1 MVDRS
6 VKTLIGNE
14 LDRAYAKTAGLML
27 AQIAILT
34 RGTNSPMQTS
44 LKKLD
49 DEANRLDE
57 SDERMAVDN
66 AQLEQTLGVYR
77 DTLET
82 TETLILA
89 NDNAIEES
97 GVLVAIPAVTA
108 KVFMA
113 ETAALIDAGTNPITT
128 NAVQSAVA
136 NTPWIIPQADEIATN
151 FILTEAWQTRMNTWG
166 DGYADLGERTIVNG
180 IQQGWGPKRTA
191 SQIRQWA
198 ENIPVSAAE
207 NLTRT
212 LQITSYRDASAA
224 MELVNGQ
231 FIERKIRVATLDG
244 NTCLAC
250 IDLHGTPLAPGES
263 PDDHYSGRCDSFYV
277 VIGGP
282 RQPEFMQADS
292 LPGQRNFVPYQ
303 NGPDWFN
310 SLSPERQAQQ
320 ASFLSTPAKLR
331 AFESGTPL
339 SAFVSPHVDD
349 VFGGQIVEDSLIGAL
364 GSDAEQFYSVNQ

>member
-66 AQLEQTLGVYR
+66 AQLEQTLDAYR

-113 ETAALIDAGTNPITT
+113 ETAALINAGTNPITT

-136 NTPWIIPQADEIATN
+136 NSPWIIPQADEIATN

-180 IQQGWGPKRTA
+180 IQQGWGQYSFFCVKDMY
-191 SQIRQWA
+191 S
-198 ENIPVSAAE
+198 
-207 NLTRT
+207 T
-212 LQITSYRDASAA
+212 LQTS
-224 MELVNGQ
+224 
-231 FIERKIRVATLDG
+231 
-244 NTCLAC
+244 
-250 IDLHGTPLAPGES
+250 
-263 PDDHYSGRCDSFYV
+263 
-277 VIGGP
+277 VII
-282 RQPEFMQADS
+282 F
-292 LPGQRNFVPYQ
+292 F
-303 NGPDWFN
+303 
-310 SLSPERQAQQ
+310 
-320 ASFLSTPAKLR
+320 
-331 AFESGTPL
+331 
-339 SAFVSPHVDD
+339 
-349 VFGGQIVEDSLIGAL
+349 
-364 GSDAEQFYSVNQ
+364 